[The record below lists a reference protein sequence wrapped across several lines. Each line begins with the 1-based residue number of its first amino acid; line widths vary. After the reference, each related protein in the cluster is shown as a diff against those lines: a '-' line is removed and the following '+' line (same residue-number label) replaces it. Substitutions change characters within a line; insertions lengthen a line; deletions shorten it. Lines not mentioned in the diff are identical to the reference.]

1 MDQTRFA
8 ARRAAF
14 MEQLG
19 DTIAVI
25 PAGKLQTRNDD
36 VEHEFRQK
44 SDFFFLTGFT
54 EPDSVAVFDATHATE
69 QYTLFVRPRDPEME
83 AWTGVRAGTE
93 GAIERFG
100 ADAAHDLA
108 ELDAWLRRRLVGRVA
123 IAYALDGTSDERVLD
138 AIAAA
143 REHARRAG
151 VTTPERI
158 TDPRAILHEM
168 RTYKSPDEI
177 EALREACRIS
187 GVAHTEAMRFTRPGM
202 NERQVQA
209 AIEYVFM
216 TMGSERIGYGSIVAG
231 GANATILHYV
241 ENDQPLNDGDLLLV
255 DAGAEYRH
263 LTADITRTFPVN
275 GRFTAPQRAVYDLVL
290 DAERQVIDMCA
301 PGLPYSEM
309 HDRAVEILSHGLVDL
324 GLLPGSG
331 DEVIEKGWYR
341 EFFFHGTGH
350 WLGIDVHDAG
360 AYKVDGAGR
369 ALEPAMV
376 FTVEPG
382 LYIAQEK
389 STLSLSNTSYDAQEV
404 MQLTYEI
411 GAKEAKAKF
420 ARRAEEAG
428 SSDFEIP
435 VEFLGIGVR
444 IEDDILITTDG
455 HENLSVLSPVGP
467 DDIEAVCS
475 EESELPLFG

>member
-1 MDQTRFA
+1 
-8 ARRAAF
+8 
-14 MEQLG
+14 
-19 DTIAVI
+19 
-25 PAGKLQTRNDD
+25 
-36 VEHEFRQK
+36 
-44 SDFFFLTGFT
+44 
-54 EPDSVAVFDATHATE
+54 
-69 QYTLFVRPRDPEME
+69 
-83 AWTGVRAGTE
+83 
-93 GAIERFG
+93 
-100 ADAAHDLA
+100 
-108 ELDAWLRRRLVGRVA
+108 
-123 IAYALDGTSDERVLD
+123 
-138 AIAAA
+138 
-143 REHARRAG
+143 
-151 VTTPERI
+151 
-158 TDPRAILHEM
+158 M

-404 MQLTYEI
+404 MQLSYEI
-411 GAKEAKAKF
+411 GAKEAKAEF